1 MTGTWKIGWLIGIGV
16 SFMCWQNTIAQVK
29 IQGHITNTKD
39 EALSRINVL
48 IYLPDSKSLIA
59 FAVSDEKGDFQTDV
73 NSPSDSLTIEV
84 SSINHRNQSR
94 NIANVSQNLDFE
106 LVHDVAQLET
116 FTVKA
121 SPIKQKGDTISYL
134 VSSFAN
140 EEDRAIED
148 VLQNMPGIEV
158 EPNGK
163 ILYQGIPIQKFYV
176 EGLDLMEGRYVVVS
190 KNLPHGSVSTVE
202 VLENHQPIRILEDK
216 QASYQ
221 ASLNLK
227 LKPGITTTGTASVG
241 SGLSPFLWDVN
252 ITPMTFTKKFQIVS
266 SYQTNN
272 TGNDVARQLKVY
284 TFDEFLRNAD
294 RPSEKPE
301 ILNVQT
307 ASPPEIEQNRYIDNN
322 IHLLN
327 FNGLNH
333 IGKDFQL
340 RTNIFYI
347 NDIQKQQASVRRTYY
362 TPTDT
367 LEFTENMENR
377 LHDNFLHTEFS
388 LNRNVKKNY
397 LNNELKIEARWDKG
411 LGTVVTE
418 NENIGQT
425 LDNPLKS
432 ISNDL
437 RSVSQIGK
445 HLVEFRSFISYDNS
459 PHSLE
464 VEPGRFDG
472 VLNDGKAYEKTRQE
486 INLNRFYADHSA
498 GFVFS
503 LKRISFSPRMG
514 IAFRQQLMESN
525 IIMTNDGEDRRIGG
539 IFENQ
544 LEGNHTRAYLKTKI
558 EYRKSGFTVKAKLPF
573 SWQQVSLNDLLLEG
587 GNQKL
592 VRLFFDP
599 RLSIDYK
606 VNGFWRLRGSWGY
619 TNKLGDIDRVYYG
632 FILKNHRLL
641 SQNAAPLSET
651 SNQNFGVHVSYRNPI
666 TSFFNSFNYIF
677 GTTKTNLMYSNIVQ
691 DNGTTVLQSFYL
703 PNTAW
708 SHNLQA
714 RTSKYFSG
722 TRTTIGFRVNLNL
735 RKGKSLMNDELFN
748 TTNLFY
754 LLAPD
759 LNIRITSWLNS
770 DYSLE
775 ANYIKT
781 FVEQEKKSDIPIF
794 RHKLNLFAFPAKN
807 QLISIESEYYKLN
820 YTNNIFVDILYR
832 YTVTKRKIDIEL
844 RWNNIFNNKTYTS
857 YQASDF
863 IVWESTYILRPSQ
876 VFLSVKFSF

>member
-1 MTGTWKIGWLIGIGV
+1 
-16 SFMCWQNTIAQVK
+16 
-29 IQGHITNTKD
+29 
-39 EALSRINVL
+39 
-48 IYLPDSKSLIA
+48 
-59 FAVSDEKGDFQTDV
+59 
-73 NSPSDSLTIEV
+73 
-84 SSINHRNQSR
+84 
-94 NIANVSQNLDFE
+94 
-106 LVHDVAQLET
+106 LVHDVTQLES

-121 SPIKQKGDTISYL
+121 SPIKQKGDTLSYL
-134 VSSFAN
+134 VSTFAN

-202 VLENHQPIRILEDK
+202 ILENHQPIRILEDK
-216 QASYQ
+216 QASYR

-227 LKPGITTTGTASVG
+227 LKPGITTTGTATLG
-241 SGLSPFLWDVN
+241 NGFSPFLWDVN

-272 TGNDVARQLKVY
+272 TGNDAARQLKVQ

-294 RPSEKPE
+294 RPSENPQM
-301 ILNVQT
+301 LNVQS
-307 ASPPEIEQNRYIDNN
+307 ANPPEIEQSRYLDNN

-327 FNGLNH
+327 FNILH
-333 IGKDFQL
+333 KIGNDFQL

-347 NDIQKQQASVRRTYY
+347 NDIQKQRASVLRTYY

-377 LHDNFLHTEFS
+377 LNDNFLHTEFS

-437 RSVSQIGK
+437 RTVSQIGK

-459 PHSLE
+459 PHILE

-472 VLNDGKAYEKTRQE
+472 ALNQGKPYKMVQQQIDLT
-486 INLNRFYADHSA
+486 RFYTDNSA
-498 GFVFS
+498 GFVYS
-503 LKRISFSPRMG
+503 WKRISFSPRMG
-514 IAFRQQLMESN
+514 IAYRQQFMESN
-525 IIMTNDGEDRRIGG
+525 ILTTNNGEEDTTNG

-544 LEGNHTRAYLKTKI
+544 LEGSHAQAYLKTKI
-558 EYRKSGFTVKAKLPF
+558 EYRKSGFTVKAKLPI
-573 SWQQVSLNDLLLEG
+573 SWQQVSLDDLLLDG

-592 VRLFFDP
+592 VRFFFDP

-606 VNGFWRLRGSWGY
+606 VNGFWRIRGSWGY
-619 TNKLGDIDRVYYG
+619 TNRLGDIDRIHYG

-641 SQNAAPLSET
+641 SQNAAPLAET
-651 SNQNFGVHVSYRNPI
+651 SNQNIGVHLEYRNPV
-666 TSFFNSFNYIF
+666 TSFFNSFNYIY
-677 GTTKTNLMYSNIVQ
+677 GISNTNLMYGNIVQ
-691 DNGTTVLQSFYL
+691 DDGTTILQSFYL
-703 PNTAW
+703 PNKAY
-708 SHNLQA
+708 SHNLQG
-714 RTSKYFSG
+714 RTSKYFSA
-722 TRTTIGFRVNLNL
+722 TKTSIGFRANFNH
-735 RKGKSLMNDELFN
+735 RNGKSLMNDELFK
-748 TTNLFY
+748 TTNLLY
-754 LLAPD
+754 ILAPD
-759 LNIRITSWLNS
+759 LNIRITSWLNT

-781 FVEQEKKSDIPIF
+781 FIEDEKKSDISIL
-794 RHKLNLFAFPAKN
+794 RHKLNIFAFPAKDH
-807 QLISIESEYYKLN
+807 LLSLESEYYKLDDN
-820 YTNNIFVDILYR
+820 NNIFVDILYR
-832 YTVTKRKIDIEL
+832 YTVSKRKIDIEL

-863 IVWESTYILRPSQ
+863 TVWESTYLLRPSQ